1 VGWGKDGVGVPRD
14 SQAATLAGMLGL
26 KARDL
31 AVWVGYCAM
40 LAAAVPWHEPWRDE
54 AQAWLLARDL
64 SIPQLLLH
72 NLRYEGHPG
81 LWYLI
86 LWGPAHL
93 HVAYAAL
100 GWIAA
105 GIAAAGTY
113 VLLRLA
119 PFPFYLRA
127 ALPFT
132 FFLAYQ
138 FAVVARSY
146 VLFPL
151 LCFLIAHVYR
161 ESRPVTMAVL
171 LGLLANVS
179 VHGTLVACGMAVA
192 YGWRLWRGRGAGAV
206 EPKRL
211 VWAVT
216 IFAAA
221 VVAVVATI
229 YPPKDI
235 YVDVAPTVSR
245 AIHSIAVKPEGGPQA
260 DAGTGGGG
268 GDVIAGGTSA
278 SGVSEAQPASK
289 AGHLAARLADLPR
302 VLCYSVSTSRLLCV
316 VLYALLVAFLFARG
330 QLFLLT
336 PLMALA
342 LFLGFI
348 YAREWHLGLVWVVLL
363 MILWAAWDTDAD
375 VPRITLQRVLAVVL
389 AIVSALQIP
398 WTWRAIHYDR
408 REQYYPSQQAAA
420 YLHTLPAGL
429 RIAGFWDTTTI
440 LPYFDHNIF
449 FNQPRTS
456 FNWYSTHNRLNA
468 DAAATLATRPDVVV
482 VWSHNPGIVAMALAD
497 GYRETHRFCGAPYL
511 PNVVN
516 EESCYVFLEPGG
528 RRG

>member
-1 VGWGKDGVGVPRD
+1 
-14 SQAATLAGMLGL
+14 MLGL
-26 KARDL
+26 KVRDL

-40 LAAAVPWHEPWRDE
+40 LAAVVPWHEPWRDE

-64 SIPQLLLH
+64 SIPQLLVH

-86 LWGPAHL
+86 LWVPAHL
-93 HVAYAAL
+93 RVGYAAL

-105 GIAAAGTY
+105 GIAAAGIY

-127 ALPFT
+127 VLPFT

-151 LCFLIAHVYR
+151 LCFLVAHVYR
-161 ESRPVTMAVL
+161 MARPRPMLMSVL

-179 VHGTLVACGMAVA
+179 VHGTLAACGMAVA
-192 YGWRLWRGRGAGAV
+192 YGWRLWRGRGAVEGQAVAWAGA
-206 EPKRL
+206 
-211 VWAVT
+211 

-221 VVAVVATI
+221 EVAVVSTI

-235 YVDVAPTVSR
+235 YVDVPPTVSH
-245 AIHSIAVKPEGGPQA
+245 AIHSIAVQQSPQSTVGVPDSDGG
-260 DAGTGGGG
+260 
-268 GDVIAGGTSA
+268 AGGTAVGGGASA
-278 SGVSEAQPASK
+278 VSAAQPASK
-289 AGHLAARLADLPR
+289 AEHLAARLADLPR
-302 VLCYSVSTSRLLCV
+302 VFCYSVSTSRTLC
-316 VLYALLVAFLFARG
+316 ALVCALVMAFLFERR
-330 QLFLLT
+330 QLLLLT
-336 PLMALA
+336 PLLVLA

-363 MILWAAWDTDAD
+363 MILWAAWDTDAS
-375 VPRITLQRVLAVVL
+375 VPGITLQRVLALVL
-389 AIVSALQIP
+389 ALVSVLQLP
-398 WTWRAIHYDR
+398 WTWRAMRFDR
-408 REQYYPSQQAAA
+408 REQYYPSRQAAA

-440 LPYFDHNIF
+440 LPYFDRNIF
-449 FNQPRTS
+449 FNQPRES
-456 FNWYSTHNRLNA
+456 FIWYSTRNMVNA
-468 DAAATLATRPDVVV
+468 DAAATLATRPDVAV
-482 VWSHNPGIVAMALAD
+482 VWSRNPTIMAMAKAE
-497 GYRETHRFCGAPYL
+497 GYRETHRFCGTPYL

-516 EESCYVFLEPGG
+516 EPSCYVFLEPAGKAAD
-528 RRG
+528 